1 MFPAPSTARGN
12 LIAGVVCIVCG
23 LVALAG
29 IVWILGGWWSVGG
42 AWLLWMGLR
51 QGLRHLRAARTFAD

>member
-1 MFPAPSTARGN
+1 
-12 LIAGVVCIVCG
+12 VCIVCG

-51 QGLRHLRAARTFAD
+51 QGLQHLRAARTFAD